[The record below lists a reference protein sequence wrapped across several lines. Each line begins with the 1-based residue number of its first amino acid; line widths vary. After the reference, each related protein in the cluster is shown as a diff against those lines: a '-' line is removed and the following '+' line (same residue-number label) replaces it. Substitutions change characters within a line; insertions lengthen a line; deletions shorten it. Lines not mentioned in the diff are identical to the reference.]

1 MTLRQAQGYIEY
13 NRNMKLDQLKK
24 YKKILILGYGK
35 EGQATERFLKKYY
48 PNALIGIADIKNNP
62 NYLDEQK
69 NYDLIIRSP
78 GIPKNLITKPYTT
91 ATNIFLANID
101 NVVIGVTGSKGKST
115 TVSLIYS
122 ILKQAGKKVHLIG
135 NIGKPMLDEM
145 LKETGKDDIFV
156 CEFSSYQLD
165 DIKYSPHIAVIL
177 DLFPDHMNYHGDVEN
192 YYNAK
197 KNIISRS
204 TADDYF
210 IYNPKFKELQSW
222 AKNLICK
229 TLPFE
234 QNIVIADG
242 DIPLIGKHNRENI
255 KAAITVAHLLNINN
269 ETIVE
274 AVKKF
279 KPLPHRLQMIGKFKE
294 IIFYDDAIS
303 TTPESTIL
311 AIESLKQ
318 IGTIFL
324 GGTDRGYD
332 FNKLV
337 EVVIDYKIPNIVLF
351 PDSGEKIFGLFQKV
365 TGINFLKAESMEEA
379 VKFAYKYTQ
388 KNKICLLSNASP
400 SYSLWKNFEEKGD
413 LFQFFVKKYQ

>member
-1 MTLRQAQGYIEY
+1 M
-13 NRNMKLDQLKK
+13 
-24 YKKILILGYGK
+24 
-35 EGQATERFLKKYY
+35 
-48 PNALIGIADIKNNP
+48 
-62 NYLDEQK
+62 
-69 NYDLIIRSP
+69 
-78 GIPKNLITKPYTT
+78 
-91 ATNIFLANID
+91 
-101 NVVIGVTGSKGKST
+101 
-115 TVSLIYS
+115 
-122 ILKQAGKKVHLIG
+122 
-135 NIGKPMLDEM
+135 
-145 LKETGKDDIFV
+145 
-156 CEFSSYQLD
+156 
-165 DIKYSPHIAVIL
+165 
-177 DLFPDHMNYHGDVEN
+177 
-192 YYNAK
+192 
-197 KNIISRS
+197 
-204 TADDYF
+204 
-210 IYNPKFKELQSW
+210 
-222 AKNLICK
+222 
-229 TLPFE
+229 
-234 QNIVIADG
+234 
-242 DIPLIGKHNRENI
+242 
-255 KAAITVAHLLNINN
+255 
-269 ETIVE
+269 

-365 TGINFLKAESMEEA
+365 TGINFLKTESMEEA